1 MHLMSNPCTVYFLDN
16 SSTFKEKTQQI
27 KVDLK
32 IMFHTVSLYFTTWC
46 ISLKPQM
53 NHLYQQCCKQW
64 LFLATSP
71 TKKFIQ
77 FWEYLWKDPLL

>member
-32 IMFHTVSLYFTTWC
+32 IMFHTVSLYFTT
-46 ISLKPQM
+46 
-53 NHLYQQCCKQW
+53 
-64 LFLATSP
+64 
-71 TKKFIQ
+71 
-77 FWEYLWKDPLL
+77 